1 MNLHADES
9 RYDREL
15 RIERMHY
22 EQALLMRPFH
32 KISYQLQIFPDYWPY
47 DSMCSAIHLGKNSVV
62 VGFNDSPLRTLH
74 ARYGRIPVLWNPP
87 ILLEEPPKPWKK
99 PAKWHHPSE
108 IFTPTEGSL
117 QDVMARFKKGS
128 PIIGPLEAV
137 ESLSLDGDI
146 DFFVCGHP
154 QPDIRKVNNL
164 IDSTVGVGPARIGRT
179 ITITELHQGDL
190 DQYAATRRTAKFAEE
205 GADVKEARYV
215 TEKTD

>member
-9 RYDREL
+9 QYDREL

-47 DSMCSAIHLGKNSVV
+47 DSMCSAIHRGGKSVV

-87 ILLEEPPKPWKK
+87 IFLEETPKLWKK
-99 PAKWHHPSE
+99 PGEACHPAV

-117 QDVMARFKKGS
+117 QDVMSRFKKGS

-137 ESLSLDGDI
+137 EGLRLEGDI

-154 QPDIRKVNNL
+154 QPDIRKVNSL

-190 DQYAATRRTAKFAEE
+190 DKYNAQLRTSQFADE
-205 GADVKEARYV
+205 GADIMEAQYV
-215 TEKTD
+215 TEKAS